1 MAQRNV
7 NKRKALLSVTD
18 AIIIGKI
25 SNDETVLSWT
35 LGITGNKSGSERPQ
49 SLLARADFLISF

>member
-1 MAQRNV
+1 MR
-7 NKRKALLSVTD
+7 LPDFTIFFSE
-18 AIIIGKI
+18 IGKI

-49 SLLARADFLISF
+49 SLSARADFLISF